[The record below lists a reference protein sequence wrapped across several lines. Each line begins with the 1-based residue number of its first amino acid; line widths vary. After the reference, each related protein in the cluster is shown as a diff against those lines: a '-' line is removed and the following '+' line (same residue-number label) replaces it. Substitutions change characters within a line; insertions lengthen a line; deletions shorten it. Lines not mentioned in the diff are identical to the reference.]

1 MALSAPYDLIALAV
15 RSELDDNDST
25 NGFEVDDEKLQK
37 EIDLAI
43 KLRVGPDIVDN
54 FYDENGILKVDIVDN
69 GLALRL
75 TSIEAARRIV
85 SGFLQSSTRQ
95 NIAIR
100 KGGTNIN
107 TNSLVVG
114 LQEAVKL
121 LKEKYN
127 SEVLSNCEGEGFSY

>member
-1 MALSAPYDLIALAV
+1 MALSAPYDTIALAV

-37 EIDLAI
+37 EINLAI
-43 KLRVGPDIVDN
+43 KLRVGPDLVED
-54 FYDENGILKVDIVDN
+54 FYEDSVLKESILSN

-75 TSIEAARRIV
+75 TSIEAARRIT

-114 LQEAVKL
+114 LQEAVKT

-127 SEVLSNCEGEGFSY
+127 SEILGNCEGDGFAY